1 MQQVALLSS
10 AHTDEHPSPLHYW
23 QVFLSALEVDV
34 VYPTLPP
41 AELHAVGKDSLQ
53 GAPAQVQLLL
63 GQLLSLPR
71 AGLAL
76 LPQPLPFAGDPWSEA
91 LEEVLPRRISALPE
105 LLPVPIS
112 GGDAGAG
119 GALRSVAT
127 TLGQRLTGNP
137 GLVRR
142 ALERVQ
148 PLERLS
154 HAPPRWDQTGTRTV
168 GVVLPR
174 SAADPAFVAPLR
186 AALAAAGLHPVWSQ
200 DLPAE
205 DLQRRA
211 ERFGALS
218 PGEAEIMGAGNMLG
232 GKGAVRGV
240 LYALPAR
247 DTAAR
252 RAAERSRAA
261 QHRPSALIELEP
273 GAAPDAAVSEFA
285 QAVG

>member
-34 VYPTLPP
+34 LYPTLPP
-41 AELHAVGKDSLQ
+41 AELHAVGQQSLR

-63 GQLLSLPR
+63 GQLLSLPN

-76 LPQPLPFAGDPWSEA
+76 LPQPLSFAGDPWSEA
-91 LEEVLPRRISALPE
+91 LDEVLPRRISALPE
-105 LLPVPIS
+105 LRPVPTS
-112 GGDAGAG
+112 GRT
-119 GALRSVAT
+119 LRSAAT

-148 PLERLS
+148 PLERE
-154 HAPPRWDQTGTRTV
+154 HTAPPQWDQAGERTV

-174 SAADPAFVAPLR
+174 SAADAAFVAPLR
-186 AALAAAGLHPVWSQ
+186 AALAAAGLNPVWSQ
-200 DLPAE
+200 DLPGG

-218 PGEAEIMGAGNMLG
+218 PGEAEIMGAGNLLG

-247 DTAAR
+247 DEAAR
-252 RAAERSRAA
+252 RAAERSHAA
-261 QHRPSALIELEP
+261 QHRPSAVIELEP
-273 GAAPDAAVSEFA
+273 GGDPGAAVSAFA
-285 QAVG
+285 DRLT